1 MLRPNTRNDLNSL
14 SLHEAWLQNQRDT
27 WHKRAKDYSSLE
39 WVGKQDFIHSF
50 VGFGCPDKDWW
61 VLDIGTGRGIVAA
74 AVSPFV
80 GEVIGRDSC
89 EKMIA

>member
-50 VGFGCPDKDWW
+50 KDWR
-61 VLDIGTGRGIVAA
+61 VLDIGTGPGIVAA

-89 EKMIA
+89 ERMIA